1 MILNAENVD
10 SLLDFV
16 FRIDDMIYRKATG
29 TPAELAEKLGVSERS
44 LYRFIRKM
52 KCLNLPIINSRELT
66 ATLRLGDFGLSLKRW
81 NSMCVLN
88 MISEFS

>member
-16 FRIDDMIYRKATG
+16 SRIDDMIYRKATG
-29 TPAELAEKLGVSERS
+29 TPTELAEKLGVSERS

-52 KCLNLPIINSRELT
+52 KCLNLPIAYSKQQRT
-66 ATLRLGDFGLSLKRW
+66 YYYTRAGRLR
-81 NSMCVLN
+81 
-88 MISEFS
+88 IEFDAEE

>member
-16 FRIDDMIYRKATG
+16 SRIDDMIYRKATG
-29 TPAELAEKLGVSERS
+29 TPGELAEKLGVSECS

-52 KCLNLPIINSRELT
+52 KCLNLPIAYNKQQRT
-66 ATLRLGDFGLSLKRW
+66 YYYTQAGRLRIKFET
-81 NSMCVLN
+81 V
-88 MISEFS
+88 E

>member
-29 TPAELAEKLGVSERS
+29 TPAELAETLGVSERS

-52 KCLNLPIINSRELT
+52 KCLDLPIASSRELT
-66 ATLRLGDFGLSLKRW
+66 ITLALGGCGLSLKRW
-81 NSMCVLN
+81 NRMFFCV
-88 MISEFS
+88 

>member
-16 FRIDDMIYRKATG
+16 SRIDDMIYRKATG

-52 KCLNLPIINSRELT
+52 KCLNLPIAYDKHKRT
-66 ATLRLGDFGLSLKRW
+66 YYYTQAGRLQIKFET
-81 NSMCVLN
+81 V
-88 MISEFS
+88 E